1 MKRVIKLAD
10 HAGFCSGVERAV
22 KIALNALEY
31 DTIEIEGELVHNKDV
46 MSYLKEKG
54 LSLWDG
60 HPSDESV
67 KILIKAHGTTIE
79 KENYFTKNGNTLID
93 ATCPH
98 VKKIHKIAEEAKFK
112 KEPLIIFGEKNH
124 PEVKGIA
131 SRGGENVQI
140 VENEEELMVAIE
152 ENRDAYVVCQTTA
165 NTEKWNK
172 INGKIAEEYHN
183 LKIFQTI
190 CPATTIRQRASVDLA
205 RQVDIMLIVG
215 GFNSSNTR
223 RLHELCSQTGV
234 RAYHVENAS
243 DLDYSWFTKNDLKI
257 GVTAGASTPD
267 WVIKEVIVQMEKNL
281 EQDNVNLDEVKENEE
296 EVEVVEVEEVEEVEA
311 EEVKE
316 VEVEAEE
323 EEVIDEDEQEEV
335 EEVEETEEESTSQE
349 DLEEDT
355 SEDAE
360 DDEEEQPTNME
371 DMLDDD
377 FASLKKGSIINGT
390 VVRVN
395 DDEVLVDIGF
405 KSEGIV
411 TLRELTNDRTLT
423 PSDLVEEGDKI
434 EVYVLRVSDDNGN
447 PILSKRR
454 AESIAA
460 WNRVKES
467 YDNKEDVTGRV
478 VEAVKGGLLVDVMGM
493 RAFLPASLVD
503 RSYVPDLSVFTGED
517 ITARVIE
524 IDRQKR
530 RVVLSRQAYLEGI
543 YKEQQE
549 ETWNS
554 LEEGQVIKGIV
565 QRITKFGAFVDVGA
579 VDGLVHISELSW
591 GRVEHPSEVLNE
603 GEEVTVKVLSVDRE
617 RERVSLSIRQVSD
630 DPWTKVDKNYEAGEI
645 VQGKIVRTVSFG
657 AFVELEPGV
666 EGLVHISQLAWNHVE
681 KTEDVVNPGDTIK
694 VKILSV
700 NQAEKRISLSL
711 KETTERPP
719 RKEGRTPARGK
730 PSTGHSENASVTLGD
745 MFGDLLNKA
754 KKKNE
759 EIAEAETEE
768 VVEEETTEI
777 EAEDVLEAETV
788 EVETEEVVEAETVD
802 AETEEVVEEE
812 TVETEE
818 DPK

>member
-1 MKRVIKLAD
+1 MKKREILLAK
-10 HAGFCSGVERAV
+10 HAGFCTGVKRAV
-22 KIALNALEY
+22 KIAQNSLKC
-31 DTIEIEGELVHNKDV
+31 DTIVVDGELVHNKDV
-46 MSYLKEKG
+46 INDLKDKG
-54 LSLWDG
+54 LIMWDG
-60 HPSDESV
+60 KDV
-67 KILIKAHGTTIE
+67 KKGTKVLIKAHGTT
-79 KENYFTKNGNTLID
+79 KEQEDYFIDNECSLID

-98 VKKIHKIAEEAKFK
+98 VKKIHKIAAEAKAK
-112 KEPLIIFGEKNH
+112 NIPLIIFGEKDH

-131 SRGGENVQI
+131 SRGGKNVQI
-140 VENEEELMVAIE
+140 VESEEELIDAIDNTRE
-152 ENRDAYVVCQTTA
+152 MYVVCQTTA
-165 NTEKWNK
+165 NTEKWNR
-172 INGKIAEEYHN
+172 INGKIAEKYEN
-183 LKIFQTI
+183 LTIFQTI
-190 CPATTIRQRASVDLA
+190 CPATTIRQRASIDLA

-215 GFNSSNTR
+215 GYNSSNTR
-223 RLHELCSQTGV
+223 RLHELCNQTGV

-243 DLDYSWFTKNDLKI
+243 DLDYSWFTDNDLKI

-281 EQDNVNLDEVKENEE
+281 EKDNVEEVVEEVKEN
-296 EVEVVEVEEVEEVEA
+296 VEEVV

-316 VEVEAEE
+316 SVEEAKENAEE
-323 EEVIDEDEQEEV
+323 VVEEVKEEVVDEEEQEEV
-335 EEVEETEEESTSQE
+335 EETTSQE
-349 DLEEDT
+349 DTEDEA
-355 SEDAE
+355 SEE

-423 PSDLVEEGDKI
+423 PSDLVEEGDEI

-447 PILSKRR
+447 PVLSKRR

-460 WNRVKES
+460 WNKVKEA
-467 YDNKEDVTGRV
+467 YDNEEDVTGRV

-503 RSYVPDLSVFTGED
+503 RNYVPDLSVFTGED
-517 ITARVIE
+517 ITAKVIE

-530 RVVLSRQAYLEGI
+530 RVVLSRQAYLEEI
-543 YKEQQE
+543 YKKQQE

-565 QRITKFGAFVDVGA
+565 QRITNFGAFVDVGA

-603 GEEVTVKVLSVDRE
+603 GDEVTVKVLSVDRE
-617 RERVSLSIRQVSD
+617 KERVSLSIRQVTD

-645 VQGKIVRTVSFG
+645 VQGKVVRTVSFG

-681 KTEDVVNPGDTIK
+681 KTEDVVSPGDVIK

-700 NQAEKRISLSL
+700 NKDEKRISLSL

-719 RKEGRTPARGK
+719 RKEGRSSNRRK
-730 PSTGHSENASVTLGD
+730 PTTGHSENASVTLGD

-754 KKKNE
+754 KKKNDE
-759 EIAEAETEE
+759 EEVEVEVEEVAEEETEE
-768 VVEEETTEI
+768 NPE
-777 EAEDVLEAETV
+777 
-788 EVETEEVVEAETVD
+788 
-802 AETEEVVEEE
+802 
-812 TVETEE
+812 
-818 DPK
+818 

>member
-1 MKRVIKLAD
+1 MKKIEIKVAKY
-10 HAGFCSGVERAV
+10 AGFCSGVKRAV
-22 KIALNALEY
+22 KIAQNSLKCG
-31 DTIEIEGELVHNKDV
+31 TIVVDGELVHNKDV
-46 MSYLKEKG
+46 ISHLIDKGLTIWDGQSIEKG
-54 LSLWDG
+54 TK
-60 HPSDESV
+60 V
-67 KILIKAHGTTIE
+67 LIKAHGTTIE
-79 KENYFTKNGNTLID
+79 QENYFTENECTLID

-98 VKKIHKIAEEAKFK
+98 VKKIHKIAEEAKDK
-112 KEPLIIFGEKNH
+112 GIPLIIFGEKKH

-131 SRGGENVQI
+131 SRGGNNVQI
-140 VENEEELMVAIE
+140 VENEEELIDAIDE
-152 ENRDAYVVCQTTA
+152 RKETYVVCQTTA
-165 NTEKWNK
+165 NTEKWNI
-172 INGKIAEEYHN
+172 INGRIVEKYDN

-190 CPATTIRQRASVDLA
+190 CPATTIRQRASIDLA

-215 GFNSSNTR
+215 GYNSSNTR

-243 DLDYSWFTKNDLKI
+243 DLDYSWFTENDLKI

-281 EQDNVNLDEVKENEE
+281 EKDNVN
-296 EVEVVEVEEVEEVEA
+296 VEEMKEEA
-311 EEVKE
+311 EEVLEDVKE
-316 VEVEAEE
+316 KV
-323 EEVIDEDEQEEV
+323 EEVVEEVKEEVVNEEEQEEV
-335 EEVEETEEESTSQE
+335 EETEEATEEEAETVEEVEEESTSQE
-349 DLEEDT
+349 DTEEDT
-355 SEDAE
+355 SEE
-360 DDEEEQPTNME
+360 DEEDEEEDEEQPTNME

-377 FASLKKGSIINGT
+377 FASLKKGSIVNGT

-423 PSDLVEEGDKI
+423 PSDLVEEGDEI
-434 EVYVLRVSDDNGN
+434 EVFVLRVSDDNGN
-447 PILSKRR
+447 PVLSKRR

-460 WNRVKES
+460 WNKVKES
-467 YDNKEDVTGRV
+467 YENEEDVTGRV

-503 RSYVPDLSVFTGED
+503 RNYVPDLSVFTGED
-517 ITARVIE
+517 ITAKVIE

-530 RVVLSRQAYLEGI
+530 RVVLSRQAYLEEI
-543 YKEQQE
+543 YKKQQE
-549 ETWNS
+549 ETWNT

-565 QRITKFGAFVDVGA
+565 QRITNFGAFVDVGA

-603 GEEVTVKVLSVDRE
+603 GDEVTVKVLSVDRE
-617 RERVSLSIRQVSD
+617 KERVSLSIRQVTD

-645 VQGKIVRTVSFG
+645 VQGKVVRTVSFG

-681 KTEDVVNPGDTIK
+681 KTEDVVTPGDVIK

-700 NQAEKRISLSL
+700 NKDEKRISLSL

-719 RKEGRTPARGK
+719 RKEGRSSNRRK
-730 PSTGHSENASVTLGD
+730 PTTGHSENASVTLGD

-759 EIAEAETEE
+759 EEEEVEVEVEEVTEEETEE
-768 VVEEETTEI
+768 NPE
-777 EAEDVLEAETV
+777 
-788 EVETEEVVEAETVD
+788 
-802 AETEEVVEEE
+802 
-812 TVETEE
+812 
-818 DPK
+818 